1 MKKVFHL
8 KLHELRTNCGLS
20 QKEVADKMKVALGDE
35 NFGQSKYQRYESG
48 EHEPNLS
55 QLMAF
60 CQVFHVSSDWIL
72 GLSDNADQ
80 KQEGLKPS
88 FNARLDDVKR
98 NAEQATASINALQ
111 SAIAK
116 LGKII

>member
-1 MKKVFHL
+1 MKKVFPL
-8 KLHELRTNCGLS
+8 KLHELRTNFGLS
-20 QKEVADKMKVALGDE
+20 QKEVADKMKAILGDE

-55 QLMAF
+55 QLVAF

-98 NAEQATASINALQ
+98 NAKQATESFKELQ
-111 SAIAK
+111 SAIEK
-116 LGKII
+116 LGRIV